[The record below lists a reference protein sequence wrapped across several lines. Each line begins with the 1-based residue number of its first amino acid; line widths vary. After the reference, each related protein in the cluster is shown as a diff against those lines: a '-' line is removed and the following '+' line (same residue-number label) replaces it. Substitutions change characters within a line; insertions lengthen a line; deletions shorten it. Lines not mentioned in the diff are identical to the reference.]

1 MRRAEIVPLAFSI
14 ALSSMG
20 CFSDDVIA
28 RLRDASAAPS
38 VQDSAPPE
46 TSIPTD
52 APNVADVS
60 DALDAS
66 DAPEACPGD
75 VILDANTVALYD
87 FENVVGTTVPD
98 RTGRHTG
105 ELRGAAV
112 LEPGPAACG
121 SALQIRNDSYVYIAP
136 DPAWQL
142 SEGSVDFW
150 VKLPNPLPGTTMAI
164 ISRDAHFTTGGDFT
178 VYVAADGTI
187 AARLQ
192 RGQATA
198 VRCSTQP
205 VPPGKWT
212 KVGFNFGPQGT
223 ALYVDGAQGAGTKFL
238 DFIMAPCGTDA
249 TGGLTGN
256 DYEFVIGASL
266 DRADAAS
273 VEGLTF
279 FLNGGAVDDVR
290 ISSVRRAF

>member
-1 MRRAEIVPLAFSI
+1 MTHGIAFVLALAFSC
-14 ALSSMG
+14 AG

-28 RLRDASAAPS
+28 RLRDASVEPVAEAAS
-38 VQDSAPPE
+38 LVEGSAPA
-46 TSIPTD
+46 D
-52 APNVADVS
+52 AIAAE
-60 DALDAS
+60 DALGAVDAS
-66 DAPEACPGD
+66 DAAEGCPND
-75 VILDANTVALYD
+75 AILDGNTVALYD
-87 FENVVGTTVPD
+87 FEDLPGTTVPD
-98 RTGRHTG
+98 RTGRHDG
-105 ELRGAAV
+105 ELRGGAAV
-112 LEPGPAACG
+112 REPGPGGCG
-121 SALQIRNDSYVYIAP
+121 SALQIRNNLYVYIPP

-142 SEGSVDFW
+142 MEGSVDFW
-150 VKLPNPLPGTTMAI
+150 VKLPQPLPGTTMAI

-205 VPPGKWT
+205 VQPGKWT

-223 ALYVDGAQGAGTKFL
+223 ALYVDGVQGAGTKFL
-238 DFIMAPCGTDA
+238 DFITASCGTDA
-249 TGGLTGN
+249 MGGLTGN

-273 VEGLTF
+273 VDGLTF
-279 FLNGGAVDDVR
+279 FLTGGAVDDIR
-290 ISSVRRAF
+290 ISNVRRSY